1 MLIPILII
9 YNYKTCS
16 DADADADAPLAL
28 FWGIHSRKKVGEVRG
43 WKRRQTGSSGV
54 WSDTW
59 EMKTKKSML
68 VKEAT

>member
-28 FWGIHSRKKVGEVRG
+28 FWGIHSRKKVGGVRG
-43 WKRRQTGSSGV
+43 
-54 WSDTW
+54 
-59 EMKTKKSML
+59 
-68 VKEAT
+68 